1 MAFKFLNSVSAT
13 NSNFRVACGEVIVE
27 DNWNVHHEVEIG
39 IVRKGSVTVETSQGI
54 EKVSEGD
61 IFIVAPNQKYR
72 LDNNKGADIQ
82 VMLVNLNDGATLT
95 QQYIPNT
102 AIKSIVSGNCTK
114 FVFFRPGDKY
124 YKEILDCFET
134 TFKIEIEK
142 PLAFY
147 LLAIAKLYELFYYL
161 FASRKF
167 EIFDIETQGKKDRA
181 LRRVTEYINDNFC
194 NLITL
199 DVIAEH
205 TNLSRYYI
213 SHLFKELLN
222 TTFIDYLN
230 DLRLSRAALLLTTTE
245 IPVIEIAGK
254 SGFNNIS
261 NFNRAFKMY
270 YGTTPSKYRKNERNK
285 VSI

>member
-13 NSNFRVACGEVIVE
+13 SSNFRVACGEVIV
-27 DNWNVHHEVEIG
+27 DDAWNVHHEVEIG
-39 IVRKGSVTVETSQGI
+39 LVRKGSVTVETSQGI
-54 EKVSEGD
+54 EKVSKGD
-61 IFIVAPNQKYR
+61 IFFVAPNQKHR
-72 LDNNKGADIQ
+72 LDNNKNVDIQ
-82 VMLVNLNDGATLT
+82 VMLVNLNDGASLT
-95 QQYIPNT
+95 QQFMPIT

-114 FVFFRPGDKY
+114 FLRFSPGEKY

-134 TFKIEIEK
+134 TFRIEIEK
-142 PLAFY
+142 PFAFY

-167 EIFDIETQGKKDRA
+167 EIYDIETQGKKDRA

-194 NLITL
+194 NLLTL

-230 DLRLSRAALLLTTTE
+230 DLRLSRAALLLSTTN

-270 YGTTPSKYRKNERNK
+270 YGTTPSKYRRAERIKSNN
-285 VSI
+285 